1 MPFGVS
7 AGGLVCLVSQN
18 AVHKFV
24 HLAS

>member
-7 AGGLVCLVSQN
+7 VGGLVCLVSQN